1 MLHKSSRSELKLL
14 KKQFAIRKGLNRF
27 CISSVVLAERIDFS
41 VLCTFQ
47 FLLQKILRVKRML
60 MEGIQIRTTA
70 ASLFT
75 VSMAFLNE
83 SFVLLVWCL
92 TERWSCATGLRKFVA
107 KVSLSRSMTL
117 GSSHLILSKFPIDF
131 SKSYEASNVRQGIY
145 ISLLLKRHY
154 PEHDFEKLKPKRH
167 MFIDENLEIIVK
179 FY

>member
-1 MLHKSSRSELKLL
+1 MRNQLVISPYDMPLSACQSVLSNKAERKSWCWNTLKMLHRISRSELKLL
-14 KKQFAIRKGLNRF
+14 KKEFAIRKGLNRF

-117 GSSHLILSKFPIDF
+117 GSSDLILSKVPNRLF
-131 SKSYEASNVRQGIY
+131 
-145 ISLLLKRHY
+145 
-154 PEHDFEKLKPKRH
+154 
-167 MFIDENLEIIVK
+167 
-179 FY
+179 